1 MKRTK
6 QGEAGGKGTPKVQI
20 TSREVTGMPKNP
32 REGDEFHDTS
42 VGVWYIFKGGSW
54 QYVELP

>member
-1 MKRTK
+1 MSKK
-6 QGEAGGKGTPKVQI
+6 GESGKKGTPKIQI
-20 TSREVTGMPKNP
+20 TSSETTGMPPNP

-42 VGVWYIFKGGSW
+42 VGVWYTFKDGSW

>member
-1 MKRTK
+1 MSK
-6 QGEAGGKGTPKVQI
+6 QGKSGDKGTPKIQV
-20 TSREVTGMPKNP
+20 TSSTTTGMPKNP

-42 VGVWYIFKGGSW
+42 TNIWYVFKDGGW